1 MRQFG
6 AWVWVAL
13 TSILVLVI
21 IVWIVQWV
29 LSKTNVWK
37 DKISFSRKER
47 ISRKQIKKELE
58 EKKETII
65 NPNTED
71 ESTDEEFQEV
81 IETAVAEKNEEEKIN
96 SENDFDEIKKE
107 STKKDEENKDEDT
120 GDAPESSIFD
130 ETTSLD
136 TPSEKVLNDK
146 EKKLIDR
153 ITLDSVALKN
163 E

>member
-21 IVWIVQWV
+21 IVWIVQRV

-37 DKISFSRKER
+37 DKLSFSWKEKIKSRQIRKEL
-47 ISRKQIKKELE
+47 K

-71 ESTDEEFQEV
+71 ESTNEEFQEV
-81 IETAVAEKNEEEKIN
+81 IENAVAEKNEEEKAN
-96 SENDFDEIKKE
+96 SENNSDETKNE
-107 STKKDEENKDEDT
+107 STKDDSKESDTKKDTET
-120 GDAPESSIFD
+120 SVFD
-130 ETTSLD
+130 ETASLD
-136 TPSEKVLNDK
+136 TPSEKVLDDK
-146 EKKLIDR
+146 EKKLIER
-153 ITLDSVALKN
+153 ITLDSTALKN

>member
-21 IVWIVQWV
+21 IVWIVQRV

-37 DKISFSRKER
+37 DKLSFSWKER
-47 ISRKQIKKELE
+47 IKSRQIRKELK

-71 ESTDEEFQEV
+71 ESTNEEFQEV
-81 IETAVAEKNEEEKIN
+81 IENAVAEKNEEEKAN
-96 SENDFDEIKKE
+96 S
-107 STKKDEENKDEDT
+107 
-120 GDAPESSIFD
+120 
-130 ETTSLD
+130 
-136 TPSEKVLNDK
+136 
-146 EKKLIDR
+146 
-153 ITLDSVALKN
+153 
-163 E
+163 

>member
-37 DKISFSRKER
+37 DKLSFFWKEKIKSKQIRKEL
-47 ISRKQIKKELE
+47 K

-81 IETAVAEKNEEEKIN
+81 IENAVAEKNEEEKAN
-96 SENDFDEIKKE
+96 SENNLEEIKKE
-107 STKKDEENKDEDT
+107 SAKNESKESDTEKDIET
-120 GDAPESSIFD
+120 SVFD

-136 TPSEKVLNDK
+136 TPSEKVLDDK
-146 EKKLIDR
+146 EKKQIER
-153 ITLDSVALKN
+153 ITLDSTALKN

>member
-21 IVWIVQWV
+21 IVWVVQWI

-37 DKISFSRKER
+37 DKISFSWKER
-47 ISRKQIKKELE
+47 IKRRQIKKELK

-81 IETAVAEKNEEEKIN
+81 IETAVAEKNEEEKANI
-96 SENDFDEIKKE
+96 ENDSDESNKE
-107 STKKDEENKDEDT
+107 SVKEESKEADT
-120 GDAPESSIFD
+120 ENNTEASVFD
-130 ETTSLD
+130 ETESLD
-136 TPSEKVLNDK
+136 TPSQKVLDDK
-146 EKKLIDR
+146 EKKQIER
-153 ITLDSVALKN
+153 ITIESTALKN